1 MKRAVLRIAAAG
13 VVLWGLA
20 GTAKTDGGQKKPAK
34 NAAAGSRVA
43 VPCGGGVRLTLSSGE
58 VAQGSLIVVHLAAKA
73 PIESA
78 KAEWDGREMPLWL
91 AGKSGEDWAGLL
103 GVDLEKAP
111 GKYEARISGKVQNG
125 GDFLCEATVEVRSGR
140 FPTENLKV
148 EKQFVEPD
156 PEQLARAKEE
166 TQKLRGIFATVTA
179 ERLWNG
185 PFRVPLDGVTTGGN
199 FGRRRVLNG
208 EPGSPHTGVDF
219 PASTGTLV
227 HAAQAGRVV
236 LAEPLFFAGN
246 TVVVDHGLG
255 VYTFYGHLSVFSV
268 HVGDE
273 VKAGTELGKV
283 GATGR
288 VTGPHLHWGVT
299 VDRERINGLG
309 IVNLS
314 GIS

>member
-1 MKRAVLRIAAAG
+1 MLRVATAG
-13 VVLWGLA
+13 LALCGLA
-20 GTAKTDGGQKKPAK
+20 GAAKTDGGQRKPAK
-34 NAAAGSRVA
+34 NATAGSRVA
-43 VPCGGGVRLTLSSGE
+43 VPCGGGARLTLSSSE
-58 VAQGSLIVVHLAAKA
+58 VAQGSLIVVHLAAKT

-78 KAEWDGREMPLWL
+78 KAEWDGREMPLWE
-91 AGKSGEDWAGLL
+91 AGKNGEDWAGLL

-111 GKYEARISGKVQNG
+111 GKYEASIAGKVKSG
-125 GDFLCEATVEVRSGR
+125 GDFRCEATIEVRSGR

-219 PASTGTLV
+219 PASTGTPV

-246 TVVVDHGLG
+246 TVIVDHGLG
-255 VYTFYGHLSVFSV
+255 VYTFYGHLSAFSV
-268 HVGDE
+268 HAGEE

-299 VDRERINGLG
+299 VDRERVNGLG
-309 IVNLS
+309 LVNLP